1 MYLAK
6 NQYIRTMK
14 KEDNKDIEL
23 RRYKSEMFR
32 QNNEIVRL
40 NSLVSFLMEENKTI
54 AEEEC
59 QRYLGESNRLKEALA
74 EIVKQN
80 EALKVMGQHKDSEIA
95 DLRSRLSEMEKWLEG
110 RSEYMEQAAD
120 AAKANVDI
128 TDAVKVMRRRI
139 FGSNSDASRFLNG
152 EIGPDNPYLKEM
164 GLEEMIKSVMSRTSA
179 ILSED
184 KRQGKDEGDSKD
196 SKVVKMPKPT
206 VRDKVV
212 KAVSHANRR
221 GIYTATVLNKMG
233 IDRSNLSD
241 NAKLIK
247 RKDKDGGDTWYLR
260 TFEYVDARVVYN
272 EYKVGRFN
280 VRHY

>member
-23 RRYKSEMFR
+23 RRYKSEMLR

-95 DLRSRLSEMEKWLEG
+95 DLRSRLSEMEKWL
-110 RSEYMEQAAD
+110 
-120 AAKANVDI
+120 
-128 TDAVKVMRRRI
+128 
-139 FGSNSDASRFLNG
+139 
-152 EIGPDNPYLKEM
+152 
-164 GLEEMIKSVMSRTSA
+164 
-179 ILSED
+179 
-184 KRQGKDEGDSKD
+184 
-196 SKVVKMPKPT
+196 
-206 VRDKVV
+206 
-212 KAVSHANRR
+212 
-221 GIYTATVLNKMG
+221 
-233 IDRSNLSD
+233 
-241 NAKLIK
+241 
-247 RKDKDGGDTWYLR
+247 
-260 TFEYVDARVVYN
+260 
-272 EYKVGRFN
+272 
-280 VRHY
+280 